1 MESGKYKYDLV
12 EIIWDDAQ
20 TDDGW
25 DKIPD
30 KLEEQLAM
38 TVGFIV
44 RSTKKHVLVVHTI
57 DGENTNGR
65 MQIPKGMIKKMTV
78 LKEKGL

>member
-78 LKEKGL
+78 LKEKAQ